1 MLASFLGCSV
11 IMASSA
17 SSLSDL
23 GSCSLEVTSSA
34 ILLFSFGAKM
44 FSHDPFRI
52 EFHDAYMKKLTAII
66 ISVDQKLGR
75 RTMENVKFRYWPG
88 GTGKCVRQKGRPSLC
103 CPNL

>member
-17 SSLSDL
+17 SSLSGL

-44 FSHDPFRI
+44 FSHDPFCV
-52 EFHDAYMKKLTAII
+52 ELHDGYMKKLTSTI
-66 ISVDQKLGR
+66 ISADQMLGR
-75 RTMENVKFRYWPG
+75 
-88 GTGKCVRQKGRPSLC
+88 
-103 CPNL
+103 

>member
-1 MLASFLGCSV
+1 
-11 IMASSA
+11 MASSA
-17 SSLSDL
+17 SSLSGL

-52 EFHDAYMKKLTAII
+52 EFHDAYMNRLTSII

-75 RTMENVKFRYWPG
+75 PDD
-88 GTGKCVRQKGRPSLC
+88 GKCEIEVLRSAFAKKVDTLCVVLTSNQKLQDIERDS
-103 CPNL
+103 